1 MFVDAGYDVY
11 QSIQASASMDLG
23 EVKKKYGDKLALW
36 GGVRVEHLV
45 SGTPE
50 DIRRDAEYAFQVG
63 PPGGGYIF
71 GDTHSIAVG
80 TKYDNFMA
88 MLDAYHSM
96 AYKAA
101 ETAFAN

>member
-1 MFVDAGYDVY
+1 MFVEAGYDVY

-23 EVKKKYGDKLALW
+23 QVKSKYGDKLALW
-36 GGVRVEHLV
+36 GGVRVENLV

-50 DIRRDAEYAFQVG
+50 DIWRDAEYAFRVG
-63 PPGGGYIF
+63 PPGGGYVF

-80 TKYDNFMA
+80 TRYDNFLA
-88 MLDAYHSM
+88 MLDAYHQM

-101 ETAFAN
+101 ESAFSN